1 MTGGQPDCQ
10 ETNDDKSVGQAPFF
24 PEEHFKFLHSLNLQ
38 RSRITLPLVLVCIKE
53 MEYLSG
59 GEGTPEPLGSTRA
72 RTAPARSRGSSG
84 DSARG
89 SG

>member
-24 PEEHFKFLHSLNLQ
+24 PEEHFKFLHSLYLQ

-53 MEYLSG
+53 MEYLSRTKRKSSVSFVSFSKSRK
-59 GEGTPEPLGSTRA
+59 GTFYFL
-72 RTAPARSRGSSG
+72 
-84 DSARG
+84 
-89 SG
+89 